1 MFYIHL
7 KWFFYRAKL
16 NLFDN
21 FSLLLD
27 INFDLKYILE
37 LKKYVPEDLIERIY
51 SDLSNKLDSKY
62 HYHNLHHTKEL

>member
-27 INFDLKYILE
+27 INFD
-37 LKKYVPEDLIERIY
+37 
-51 SDLSNKLDSKY
+51 
-62 HYHNLHHTKEL
+62 